1 MNPSVVLWIFI
12 LVTMIPNKSQCGI
25 VFFHV
30 SYYDIHVFFLL
41 VLWSSGQVW
50 RTAWPCWTLA
60 AAGGQLLST
69 LQKSLKTP
77 GRSDFLHCKNIF
89 QQLNIFWQHI
99 KYYTKI
105 FLDKVFP
112 KFTKGYIY
120 FHTFFISF
128 ITFLLFFLPHCVFNC
143 LYFLCAGCAHC
154 QIPDFKRSTSTQW
167 PSKFCSQC
175 ILMQCIL

>member
-1 MNPSVVLWIFI
+1 MWYCGYLYWLLWSQISPSVVLCLFM
-12 LVTMIPNKSQCGI
+12 LVTMIPYKSQCGI

-41 VLWSSGQVW
+41 VLWSSGQAW

-77 GRSDFLHCKNIF
+77 GRSDLLHCKNIF
-89 QQLNIFWQHI
+89 EQLNIFWQDI

-112 KFTKGYIY
+112 KFTKGLHLFSHFFYFIY
-120 FHTFFISF
+120 
-128 ITFLLFFLPHCVFNC
+128 
-143 LYFLCAGCAHC
+143 YFLAFFPTALR
-154 QIPDFKRSTSTQW
+154 F
-167 PSKFCSQC
+167 
-175 ILMQCIL
+175 